1 MSNMPQ
7 GISVFDE
14 HLRLRVWNAGFL
26 EVLNLPASAVYDG
39 VHFSDLIRIPATRG
53 EYGPGKVEDHV
64 SRITAL
70 ALEFKAH
77 HVVRTQPTAEP
88 TSFKASPCLLTG
100 SYPASS
106 PLTRTLPSK
115 RKPKMLCAPS
125 TICCKP

>member
-53 EYGPGKVEDHV
+53 EYGPGEIEDHV
-64 SRITAL
+64 SRITSMASSI
-70 ALEFKAH
+70 
-77 HVVRTQPTAEP
+77 QPRP
-88 TSFKASPCLLTG
+88 
-100 SYPASS
+100 PASRDRFS
-106 PLTRTLPSK
+106 ATVTSVGHSRPKTRFVAAA
-115 RKPKMLCAPS
+115 CAMVRGLYRRLLRSGAGGPRS
-125 TICCKP
+125 VV

>member
-53 EYGPGKVEDHV
+53 
-64 SRITAL
+64 
-70 ALEFKAH
+70 
-77 HVVRTQPTAEP
+77 
-88 TSFKASPCLLTG
+88 
-100 SYPASS
+100 
-106 PLTRTLPSK
+106 
-115 RKPKMLCAPS
+115 
-125 TICCKP
+125 